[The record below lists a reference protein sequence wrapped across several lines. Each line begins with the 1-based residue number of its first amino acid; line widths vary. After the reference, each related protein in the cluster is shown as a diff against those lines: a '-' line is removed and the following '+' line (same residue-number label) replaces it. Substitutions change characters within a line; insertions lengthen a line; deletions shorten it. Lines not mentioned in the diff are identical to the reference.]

1 MTKADLVAKI
11 AEKAG
16 ITKAN
21 AERALNAF
29 PRGLE
34 ASLVGEGKLT
44 LTGFGTFE
52 VLDARPAPGAIP
64 ARARRSRF
72 RPSKVGQVPRRQAAQ
87 GRREVTGGALR

>member
-29 PRGLE
+29 LEALE

-52 VLDARPAPGAIP
+52 VLDRKARTGRNPRTGKEIKIP
-64 ARARRSRF
+64 A
-72 RPSKVGQVPRRQAAQ
+72 SKVVKFRAGKLLKDAVK
-87 GRREVTGGALR
+87 